1 MHGSLHP
8 LDCGTCSWDA
18 TFSTFREQFYPQSE
32 NTTPEEYL
40 VNLGVLETTYQEH
53 GPGKGKRDAVTETA
67 AKFMASCAGAGNGPA
82 WFHQTE
88 VVEGFC
94 SHLQSDLP
102 ESRDGETR
110 QARNVALVYEWEN
123 KPSQRT
129 RQREKYPP
137 PLTHDTLLAKLCR
150 KRFVDH
156 VSPPDE
162 INADRRIIF
171 INNLDPVIIS
181 ILAKT
186 TSRLE
191 TPVLQRTIFQHLT
204 ARTNFQVHI
213 ATRGFKTFSLELNVS
228 YFCLRKDTT
237 TLRDVDSRLGWDDSR
252 PLRETIFSPDHPT
265 EDNPA
270 TGQSTFRIYET
281 QISVAVTGVDHY
293 RWTAWGIVDDTWFEP
308 GDTLSGYYEGPESGS
323 QPDPLLAGQLDV
335 DPPERDPRLYFLRI
349 FEIRIGTV
357 VREWEYILH
366 ALQEEIRRNGA
377 NPLFNCPERSF
388 ESKQGRDN
396 IRKLATWNRAMIR
409 LVGTLIKSLS
419 QTLVA
424 WEVFQTTDIGY
435 FLDAGEDSDA
445 CLNDQKCASTSASTI
460 IGGQGCTNQRLPSD
474 KTDRTRSLLPSLHI
488 IKKTFLNLHIIHE
501 ELEQL
506 KINLEDLG
514 RALAQGEKNYSTFVQ
529 QRTGEH
535 IKLLTWVTIGWS
547 PVMIATSMCSAKDGI
562 FPFQNNIW
570 DFFAS
575 LLVVSSLVGLTIM
588 ILLVRQGSSLLDWSI
603 PVSSRTNAVSSD
615 DSPDDD
621 NIGVARGLQGR
632 RKRTMSFVA
641 SAAETFTRNP
651 GRGVENSGL
660 SRKSTLVSRGWELG
674 GLGSRSPTVKSIPR
688 TYHPTGKGHGAYEP
702 HMIV

>member
-1 MHGSLHP
+1 MHGSFRP
-8 LDCGTCSWDA
+8 LYHVPCPWDA
-18 TFSTFREQFYPQSE
+18 TFPTYREGFYAPSE

-40 VNLGVLETTYQEH
+40 GQLGGSETRYRKY
-53 GPGKGKRDAVTETA
+53 GPGKHKPDPVTETA
-67 AKFMASCAGAGNGPA
+67 ARFMASSAGAGNGPA
-82 WFHQTE
+82 WLHQAD

-102 ESRDGETR
+102 ESRDGETT
-110 QARNVALVYEWEN
+110 QARNVAL
-123 KPSQRT
+123 T
-129 RQREKYPP
+129 REKYPP
-137 PLTHDTLLAKLCR
+137 LLTHDTLLAKLSQ

-171 INNLDPVIIS
+171 INDLDPVVIS

-237 TLRDVDSRLGWDDSR
+237 MLRDVDSRLKWDETR
-252 PLRETIFSPDHPT
+252 PLRETLFSPENPT
-265 EDNPA
+265 EDNSP
-270 TGQSTFRIYET
+270 TCNSSFKIYET
-281 QISVAVTGVDHY
+281 QLSIAVTGVDHY
-293 RWTAWGIVDDTWFEP
+293 RWTAWGIVDDAWFET
-308 GDTLSGYYEGPESGS
+308 GDTL
-323 QPDPLLAGQLDV
+323 Q
-335 DPPERDPRLYFLRI
+335 YFLRI
-349 FEIRIGTV
+349 LEIRIGMITK
-357 VREWEYILH
+357 EWDYILH
-366 ALQEEIRRNGA
+366 VLQEEIYRKGA

-388 ESKQGRDN
+388 ESRKGREG
-396 IRKLATWNRAMIR
+396 IRKLATWNREMTR
-409 LVGTLIKSLS
+409 LVGTLVKSLS

-424 WEVFQTTDIGY
+424 WEGFQATDIGY
-435 FLDAGEDSDA
+435 FIGTREDKDA
-445 CLNDQKCASTSASTI
+445 CLNDQACASSSTSTF
-460 IGGQGCTNQRLPSD
+460 IGGQEGNNQLLPPE
-474 KTDRTRSLLPSLHI
+474 KLNQTKSLLPSLHI
-488 IKKTFLNLHIIHE
+488 INKTFLSLHIIHE
-501 ELEQL
+501 EMEQL

-514 RALAQGEKNYSTFVQ
+514 RALAQGEKNYSTYVQ

-535 IKLLTWVTIGWS
+535 LKLLTWVTIGWS

-603 PVSSRTNAVSSD
+603 LVSSRTNGVSSD
-615 DSPDDD
+615 NSPDDD
-621 NIGVARGLQGR
+621 INGGASGLQGR
-632 RKRTMSFVA
+632 RRRTMSFVD

-651 GRGVENSGL
+651 GRGVESSGL
-660 SRKSTLVSRGWELG
+660 SRKSTLVSKGWELG

-688 TYHPTGKGHGAYEP
+688 TYHPAGKGHGAYEP